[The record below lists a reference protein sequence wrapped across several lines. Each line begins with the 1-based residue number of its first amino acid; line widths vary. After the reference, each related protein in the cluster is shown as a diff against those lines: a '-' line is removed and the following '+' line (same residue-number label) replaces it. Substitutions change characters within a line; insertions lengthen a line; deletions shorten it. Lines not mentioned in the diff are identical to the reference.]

1 MEGERYDVAVLGSGL
16 AGSILATILQVR
28 GLNVAMVE
36 RGQHPRMAIGES
48 LVPTSA
54 MWFWILGEKHDIPE
68 LRTLAHLDSV
78 SRNVGPSSG
87 VKRGF
92 SYVYHR
98 EGQDKIRPEESALFI
113 GPKQP
118 IFRESQFYRAD
129 VDHYMVRAAQSYGV
143 DYRDNTTVTGFDFRS
158 DHVRIAVD
166 DGSTIDACYVVDAT
180 GRNSI
185 LAQMFGLREDPC
197 RLRHHSRTVFSHM
210 TGVRPLEDLEP
221 GAEGRRVSASWS
233 KGTLH
238 HVFDGGWFWVIP
250 FNNYRL
256 SNSDLVSVGL
266 TVDPRKHPREDGL
279 DPEKEFR
286 RFVERFPVV
295 ERHLGPAEAARP
307 FVATDRLQYSSTTSV
322 GDRFMLLQHAYGF
335 VDPLFSRGI
344 WRSLEAVDAV
354 ADELVDALHSDGGHR
369 DLTAERFAAVDDMQA
384 AMLDDNDQM
393 VFNAFRSMADY
404 DTWTAWLRVWF
415 SDEFLT
421 TIPVLAATFRC
432 VTEGDANAFK
442 RLAGDRRPGTGYS
455 FSADL
460 QRLTDEADAVLDRV
474 DAGHLTARQ
483 ARQRIC
489 AMLSAAPYLPHNLFD
504 FNDPHRFGMD
514 LTPPNLARLVAWGR
528 RTAPTDVRNEMF
540 DFSVGRLGRLQML
553 DAVSPGRIKRD
564 RLGNVLPQIQETS
577 ATG

>member
-1 MEGERYDVAVLGSGL
+1 MAGERYDVAVLGSGL
-16 AGSILATILQVR
+16 AGSILATICQVR
-28 GLNVAMVE
+28 GLKVALIE
-36 RGQHPRMAIGES
+36 RGRHPRMAIGES

-54 MWFWILGEKHDIPE
+54 MWFWILGEKHNIPE

-98 EGQDKIRPEESALFI
+98 PGQDKIRPEESSLFI

-129 VDHYMVRAAQSYGV
+129 VDHYMVQAAQSYGV
-143 DYRDNTTVTGFDFRS
+143 DYRDNTAVTGFEFGS
-158 DHVRIAVD
+158 DSVQVSID
-166 DGSTIDACYVVDAT
+166 DGSIVDTRYVVDAT

-210 TGVRPLEDLEP
+210 TGVRPLEDIEP

-266 TVDPRKHPREDGL
+266 TVDPRKHPRQEGL
-279 DPEKEFR
+279 EPEKEFR
-286 RFVERFPVV
+286 RFVEQFPVV
-295 ERHLGPAEAARP
+295 QRHLGPAEAARP

-322 GDRFMLLQHAYGF
+322 GDRFLLLQHAYGF

-344 WRSLEAVDAV
+344 WRSLEAVDQI
-354 ADELVDALHSDGGHR
+354 ADELVNALSENAADD
-369 DLTAERFAAVDDMQA
+369 DLSAERFRPIDDMQA

-404 DTWTAWLRVWF
+404 ETWTSWLRVWF
-415 SDEFLT
+415 TDEFLT

-432 VTEGDANAFK
+432 VTEGDFGAFG
-442 RLAGDRRPGTGYS
+442 RLHGQRRPGTGYS

-460 QRLTDEADAVLDRV
+460 QRITDEADTILDRV
-474 DAGHLTARQ
+474 ESGTLTPTQ

-489 AMLSAAPYLPHNLFD
+489 AQLAAADYLPHNLFD
-504 FNDPHRFGMD
+504 FGDPHRFGMD

-528 RTAPTDVRNEMF
+528 RTAPAEVRDELF
-540 DFSVGRLGRLQML
+540 DFSVAKLGRLQLL

-564 RLGNVLPQIQETS
+564 RLGNVLPQR
-577 ATG
+577 ANVLTGS